1 MSHASVA
8 DPPVNVAGPIQAP
21 ENPFLEAWRENPTF
35 VKILG
40 MCPTLAVTNS
50 VSNAVAM
57 GLATTSVLVCSNALI
72 SMVRKFIP
80 KQIRIAA
87 YIAIIA
93 TAVTIVD
100 YLLKAI
106 SIPIYKALGAFVP
119 LIVVNCII
127 LERAESYAGK
137 NTVGKSMLDGL
148 GSGLGFAVG
157 LLCLGSVRE
166 VLGAGTFLGF
176 QVFGP
181 NFEPWVLFLLPP
193 GGFITLA
200 FWLMVI
206 SMWKA
211 RKSRGSGSG
220 ADLNEESES

>member
-1 MSHASVA
+1 MHETALA
-8 DPPVNVAGPIQAP
+8 TPPTAGTPARP
-21 ENPFLEAWRENPTF
+21 NPFVDAWNQNPTF

-50 VSNAVAM
+50 VSNALAM
-57 GLATTSVLVCSNALI
+57 GLCTTFVLVVSNALI
-72 SMVRKFIP
+72 SAVRRLIP

-93 TAVTIVD
+93 TAVTVVD
-100 YLLKAI
+100 YVLKAVSI
-106 SIPIYKALGAFVP
+106 SVYKALGAFVA

-137 NTVGKSMLDGL
+137 NEIGGSILDGL
-148 GSGLGFAVG
+148 GSGLGFSVG

-166 VLGAGTFLGF
+166 ILGAGTFLGF
-176 QVFGP
+176 SLFGP

-206 SMWKA
+206 TMWKA
-211 RKSRGSGSG
+211 RKQSKKQ
-220 ADLNEESES
+220 EEAHS

>member
-1 MSHASVA
+1 MSDTAVA
-8 DPPVNVAGPIQAP
+8 TPPSTTLAGKIPVP
-21 ENPFLEAWRENPTF
+21 ENPFLEAWRQNPTF

-50 VSNAVAM
+50 VKNALAM
-57 GLATTSVLVCSNALI
+57 GLCTTVVLVMSNALVA
-72 SMVRKFIP
+72 MVRKAIP

-93 TAVTIVD
+93 TAVTMVD
-100 YLLKAI
+100 YLLKAVSI
-106 SIPIYKALGAFVP
+106 SIYKALGAFVP

-137 NTVGKSMLDGL
+137 NPVGKSILDGL
-148 GSGLGFAVG
+148 GSGLGFALG

-166 VLGAGTFLGF
+166 ILGAGSFLGF
-176 QVFGP
+176 SLFGP

-200 FWLMVI
+200 FWLLVI
-206 SMWKA
+206 SAW
-211 RKSRGSGSG
+211 KSRKQKQEQEAQS
-220 ADLNEESES
+220 